1 MIATQLSAERLCG
14 RGEPRADLPVSFRT
28 MRKALAPLAVVAG
41 ALLAAPVAS
50 ANLPSPVPQFRGLHV
65 ATVAAHERRTTSC
78 SAERARAGKLER
90 KILPVACEQPPWVN
104 VLGNQH
110 KQAALAI
117 VALLGG

>member
-1 MIATQLSAERLCG
+1 MG
-14 RGEPRADLPVSFRT
+14 
-28 MRKALAPLAVVAG
+28 KALAPLAVVAG

-50 ANLPSPVPQFRGLHV
+50 ANLPSPLPQARGFHV
-65 ATVAAHERRTTSC
+65 ATVAAHERRTASC
-78 SAERARAGKLER
+78 SAQRAHAGALER

-110 KQAALAI
+110 RQAALAV